1 MSDTPSFVDLSLPA
15 PLLKALQ
22 ELGHD
27 SPTPIQ
33 AEAVP
38 LLLQGKDLIG
48 QAQTGTG
55 KTAAFALPLLT
66 RLEREHRFPQVLVLT
81 PTRELALQVCEAFR
95 DYGRYLDGVHPLAVY
110 GGQGYE
116 AQLQGLKRGAQIVVG
131 TPGRILD
138 HLDRGSLKLDRLQAF
153 ILDEGDEMLRMG
165 FIEDVERIIAAAP
178 RDCQKALFSAT
189 MPAPILRIARS
200 HLREP
205 ALVRIPSR
213 TATVESIDQRY
224 FLLRSEQKPEALV
237 RLLEMEDHQGVL
249 VFTRT
254 KTATVEVADQLKK
267 AGFAATA
274 LNGDMNQAQRES
286 AIGRLRHGDLEI
298 VVATDVAARGLDV
311 ERIGLVVNYDIP
323 QDTEPYVHRIGRTGR
338 AGREGKA
345 YLFVTPGE
353 RRFLKAIERATGQTI
368 TAAQVPS
375 AAELERKRRGRFR
388 ARLIRLREEQPL
400 AFYENFLEN
409 LAQEMDLSVAEL
421 APALLCLAQGEQPLQ
436 VEKSSL
442 DAQPPAPPLE
452 RKGERRTGGAVGAA
466 PRSVPRKRGVERH
479 PDAPFRYDR
488 YRLEI
493 GKKHNVKVGD
503 IVGAIVN
510 EAEINGRSIGHIR
523 LYDDYSTVEL
533 PEGMPKAV
541 FHHLQKVYVR
551 QRRLNPSRING

>member
-1 MSDTPSFVDLSLPA
+1 MSSTFSFAELLLPA
-15 PLLKALQ
+15 PLLQALR

-27 SPTPIQ
+27 IPTPIQ
-33 AEAVP
+33 GEAIP
-38 LLLQGKDLIG
+38 LLLQGRDMIG

-55 KTAAFALPLLT
+55 KTAAFALPLLS
-66 RLEREHRFPQVLVLT
+66 RLDREGRFPQVLVLT
-81 PTRELALQVCEAFR
+81 PTRELALQVCASFQ
-95 DYGRYLDGVHPLAVY
+95 DYGKHLGGVHALAVY

-116 AQLQGLKRGAQIVVG
+116 VQLRGLKRGAQIIVG

-138 HLDRGSLKLDRLQAF
+138 HLDRGALKLDRLQAF

-165 FIEDVERIIAAAP
+165 FIEDVEKIVAAAP
-178 RDCQKALFSAT
+178 QSCQKALFSAT
-189 MPAPILRIARS
+189 MPAPILRIARR

-205 ALVRIPSR
+205 ALVRIASR

-224 FLLRSEQKPEALV
+224 FLLRPEQKPEALV

-254 KTATVEVADQLKK
+254 KTATVEVADRLQK

-274 LNGDMNQAQRES
+274 LNGDMNQALRES
-286 AIGRLRHGDLEI
+286 AVGRLRSGDLQI

-311 ERIGLVVNYDIP
+311 DRIGLVVNYDIP
-323 QDTEPYVHRIGRTGR
+323 QDAEPYVHRIGRTGR

-345 YLFVTPGE
+345 YLFVTPSE
-353 RRFLKAIERATGQTI
+353 RRYLKAIELATGQAI
-368 TAAQVPS
+368 AAARFPTS
-375 AAELERKRRGRFR
+375 AELERKRGERFR
-388 ARLIRLREEQPL
+388 DRLTRIREEQPL
-400 AFYENFLEN
+400 QFYGDFVAKLALE
-409 LAQEMDLSVAEL
+409 MSLSAAEL
-421 APALLCLAQGEQPLQ
+421 APVLLYLAQREQPLQ

-442 DAQPPAPPLE
+442 DIHLLPSAAE
-452 RKGERRTGGAVGAA
+452 RKGA
-466 PRSVPRKRGVERH
+466 PRSGVAAAPSAPRKKGLERRSGAVQH
-479 PDAPFRYDR
+479 YDR
-488 YRLEI
+488 YRLEV

-510 EAEINGRSIGHIR
+510 EGDIDGKKVGHIC

-541 FHHLQKVYVR
+541 FHHLKKVYVR
-551 QRRLNPSRING
+551 QRKLNLSLING

>member
-1 MSDTPSFVDLSLPA
+1 MSVSLSFTDLSLPA
-15 PLLKALQ
+15 PLLDALRD
-22 ELGHD
+22 LGHHT
-27 SPTPIQ
+27 PTPIQ

-55 KTAAFALPLLT
+55 KTAAFALPLLS
-66 RLEREHRFPQVLVLT
+66 RLDREQRFPQILVLT
-81 PTRELALQVCEAFR
+81 PTRELALQVCGAIR
-95 DYGRYLDGVHPLAVY
+95 DYGKYLDGVHALAVY

-138 HLDRGSLKLDRLQAF
+138 HLDRGALRLDRLQAF

-165 FIEDVERIIAAAP
+165 FIDDVEKILAAAP

-189 MPAPILRIARS
+189 MPAPILRIARH

-205 ALVRIPSR
+205 VLVRIPSR
-213 TATVESIDQRY
+213 TATVESVEQRY
-224 FLLRSEQKPEALV
+224 FLLRPEQKPEALV
-237 RLLEMEDHQGVL
+237 RLLEMEDHEGVL
-249 VFTRT
+249 VFVRT
-254 KTATVEVADQLKK
+254 KTATVEVADHLKR

-274 LNGDMNQAQRES
+274 LNGDMNQTLRES
-286 AIGRLRHGDLEI
+286 AVGRLRNGNLEI
-298 VVATDVAARGLDV
+298 LVATDVAARGLDV

-338 AGREGKA
+338 AGRAGKA

-353 RRFLKAIERATGQTI
+353 RRFLKAIERTTGQAI
-368 TAAQVPS
+368 TAARVPS
-375 AAELERKRRGRFR
+375 SEELERKRRERFR
-388 ARLIRLREEQPL
+388 ARLMRLRAEQPL
-400 AFYENFLEN
+400 DFYEKFLEK
-409 LAQEMDLSVAEL
+409 LACEMDLPVAEL
-421 APALLCLAQGEQPLQ
+421 APALLCLAQGEQPLR

-442 DAQPPAPPLE
+442 DLPAPVPSLE
-452 RKGERRTGGAVGAA
+452 RKEARRKSPGLAVPAAGPRKKGPERR
-466 PRSVPRKRGVERH
+466 R

-488 YRLEI
+488 YRLEV

-510 EAEINGRSIGHIR
+510 EAEINGNSIGHIR

-541 FHHLQKVYVR
+541 FHHLKKIYVR
-551 QRRLNPSRING
+551 QRQLNLSRING